1 MNNVIEP
8 LRPATSVEIDQL
20 VNIYEQLLPES
31 VQFVSLLQNIV
42 RIKAALQGT
51 ALEKA
56 SHRFRKT
63 IYVPNKANPIQFAT
77 FLAIGM
83 DKDIFVMVNTLEQP
97 PNELED
103 AIRKT
108 SYIKW
113 HHNPMFVVGGDSGI
127 RESLYKVVGE
137 RGILDSIQ
145 LESDCKNYWMHREKA
160 ATFSYDVPDDVEL
173 KPLLVAHAK
182 VIDDLWPHKY
192 NESLRYFETVI
203 QHNGGLGLFDKN
215 DGQLVACVIKNDHDG
230 IGHLYTLSER
240 NNRGYGTTL
249 AKAMAKM
256 IAAEH
261 KQHVHTHI
269 GLTNTRSIKLF
280 EKLGFVPVNQTQWLQ
295 IGQKL

>member
-1 MNNVIEP
+1 MEP
-8 LRPATSVEIDQL
+8 LRPATPAEIDQL

-51 ALEKA
+51 ALEQA

-63 IYVPNKANPIQFAT
+63 IYVPNKTNPIKFAT

-83 DKDIFVMVNTLEQP
+83 DKDIFVMVNTLEQSP
-97 PNELED
+97 SELED

-113 HHNPMFVVGGDSGI
+113 HLNPLFVVGGDNGI
-127 RESLYKVVGE
+127 RESLYKVANE
-137 RGILDSIQ
+137 RGLLNDIKMI
-145 LESDCKNYWMHREKA
+145 SDCKNYWMHREKA
-160 ATFSYDVPDDVEL
+160 ATLSYSVPDDVEL
-173 KPLLVAHAK
+173 KPLLVEHAK

-192 NESLRYFETVI
+192 NESLRYYESVI
-203 QHNGGLGLFDKN
+203 QHNGGLGLFNKN

-230 IGHLYTLSER
+230 IGHLYTLSEY

-261 KQHVHTHI
+261 KQHVHAFIHPA
-269 GLTNTRSIKLF
+269 NNRSIKLF
-280 EKLGFVPVNQTQWLQ
+280 EKVGFVPVNQTQWFV
-295 IGQKL
+295 IGQKQ

>member
-1 MNNVIEP
+1 MNNAIEP
-8 LRPATSVEIDQL
+8 LRPATPAEIDQL

-51 ALEKA
+51 ALEQA

-63 IYVPNKANPIQFAT
+63 IYVPNKTNPIQFAT

-83 DKDIFVMVNTLEQP
+83 DKTIFVALNTLEQP
-97 PNELED
+97 PSELED

-113 HHNPMFVVGGDSGI
+113 HHNPRIVVGGDNGI

-137 RGILDSIQ
+137 RGILDSIN
-145 LESDCKNYWMHREKA
+145 LSSDSINYWMHREKG

-173 KPLLVAHAK
+173 KPLLVEHAK
-182 VIDDLWPHKY
+182 VIDDLWPYKS

-203 QHNGGLGLFDKN
+203 QHNGSLGLFDKR
-215 DGQLVACVIKNDHDG
+215 DGQLVACVIKTDHDG

-249 AKAMAKM
+249 AKAMAKL

-261 KQHVHTHI
+261 KQHVHTFI
-269 GLTNTRSIKLF
+269 ERTNNRSIKLF
-280 EKLGFVPVNQTQWLQ
+280 EKLGFVPVNQAQWFK
-295 IGQKL
+295 IGQNQ